1 LVLAV
6 HEGESNMKKKQRIYA
21 LRVASAI
28 TLALG
33 AGSVHGA
40 DLANFVG
47 ALYGGDGVNLSSQ
60 GGPFAFAHVA
70 HFDDESL
77 EAFTLI
83 NSAIASSAGTFA
95 FNSTFTGITFDV
107 ATGVPVETQDSL
119 GPLLAESATTLG
131 KGKVNL
137 AFGAS
142 RFKYD
147 RIDGQELNG
156 IVLEFPHEDCCTF
169 NGNIPTNVPDGV
181 ISGFE
186 TDLVRVNLDIDLEY
200 DVYAFFANYGLTER
214 WDVGIVVPV
223 ISVDARA
230 RAHAEVVNVSGVGGV
245 HSFFGQN
252 ELQNSS
258 TGGSKTG
265 LGDVV
270 LRTKYNFVRDA
281 GGVPDFSVLAQITA
295 PTGDEEN
302 LLGTG
307 EARYKAGVIASK
319 RYGAFGPHL
328 NIAYEVVSGDSD
340 ALDNLTYA
348 AGFDVRISPQ
358 FTAGLDLLG
367 RHNPDQEEIDNTV
380 LDAAL
385 SAKWNPFK
393 GINAPLN
400 AYVIVPVNKDH
411 GLRSDLVYGIGID
424 VVL

>member
-1 LVLAV
+1 MHKKHKQVPHLV
-6 HEGESNMKKKQRIYA
+6 G
-21 LRVASAI
+21 AI
-28 TLALG
+28 TLALSG
-33 AGSVHGA
+33 ASVQAA
-40 DLANFVG
+40 DLRDFVSS
-47 ALYGGDGVNLSSQ
+47 LYQGDGISLSAGEQ
-60 GGPFAFAHVA
+60 GSPAGFHTA
-70 HFDDESL
+70 HFTDESL
-77 EAFTLI
+77 EAFQLLE
-83 NSAIASSAGTFA
+83 SAIASSAGTFA

-131 KGKVNL
+131 KGKINL

-147 RIDGQELNG
+147 RIDGQTLDNLT
-156 IVLEFPHEDCCTF
+156 IDFPHEDCCSF
-169 NGNIPTNVPDGV
+169 QPGGQRPPADGV

-186 TDLVRVNLDIDLEY
+186 TDLVRVMIDIDLQY
-200 DVYAFFANYGLTER
+200 NVYAFFANYGLTER
-214 WDVGIVVPV
+214 WDVGVVVPV
-223 ISVDARA
+223 VSVDAKS
-230 RAHAEVVNVSGVGGV
+230 RAHAEVINVSGVGGV
-245 HSFFGQN
+245 HTFFGQD

-258 TGGSKTG
+258 AGGSKTG

-270 LRTKYNFVRDA
+270 VRTKYNFVRDA
-281 GGVPDFSVLAQITA
+281 GGVPDVAVIAQITA
-295 PTGDEEN
+295 PTGAEED